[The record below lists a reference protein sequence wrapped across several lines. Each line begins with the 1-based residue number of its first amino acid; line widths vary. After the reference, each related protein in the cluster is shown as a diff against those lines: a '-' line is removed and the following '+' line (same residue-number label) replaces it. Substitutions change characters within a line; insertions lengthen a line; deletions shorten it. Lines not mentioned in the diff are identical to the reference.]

1 MADERDRIK
10 EAFEQKDWNQ
20 IKTNDSWAVFKIMS
34 EFVEGYERMAKIGP
48 CVSIFGSA
56 RTKDDNPYYLL
67 AEEIAFKLTQ
77 NGYGVINIYRYND
90 TDIINCDF
98 NFNCYIAGD
107 QRNMIGTAYYDN
119 SAAISTISFFTGSTF
134 SAGTAYIYGVA

>member
-56 RTKDDNPYYLL
+56 IGDIDNDGDLDIVVNNIDEEAYLYRNN
-67 AEEIAFKLTQ
+67 AEPGKSLKICQPRPK
-77 NGYGVINIYRYND
+77 
-90 TDIINCDF
+90 
-98 NFNCYIAGD
+98 
-107 QRNMIGTAYYDN
+107 
-119 SAAISTISFFTGSTF
+119 
-134 SAGTAYIYGVA
+134 